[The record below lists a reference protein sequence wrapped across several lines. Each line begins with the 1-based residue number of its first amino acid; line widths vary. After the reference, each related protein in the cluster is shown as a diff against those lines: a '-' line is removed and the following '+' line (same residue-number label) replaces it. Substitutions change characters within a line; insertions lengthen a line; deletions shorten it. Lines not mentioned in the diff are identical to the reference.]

1 MSHQHERR
9 TGVGCAV
16 EAARVGHAPVV
27 AEFVHEDAGQVVV
40 AVLVHTHP
48 TVDVGVGGPAAGVS
62 GSVALLNG
70 VKDLVVGSR
79 QGYSQFG
86 VDRRGDGRCGM
97 RIY

>member
-1 MSHQHERR
+1 MSHKHERR

-27 AEFVHEDAGQVVV
+27 AEFVHEDASLFVV
-40 AVLVHTHP
+40 AALVYTHP
-48 TVDVGVGGPAAGVS
+48 TVDVGVGGPTAFN
-62 GSVALLNG
+62 VALL
-70 VKDLVVGSR
+70 KDVQDLFVGSR